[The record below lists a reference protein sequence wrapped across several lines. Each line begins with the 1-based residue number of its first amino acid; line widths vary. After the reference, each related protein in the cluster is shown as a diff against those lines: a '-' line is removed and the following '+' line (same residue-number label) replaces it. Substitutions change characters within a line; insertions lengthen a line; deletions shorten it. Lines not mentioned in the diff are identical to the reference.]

1 MEMNENEA
9 IKQAVQAGMGLGIVS
24 IHIIELE
31 LETNRLVILDV
42 EDSLIMR
49 YWYLVHRKE
58 KRLSPI
64 TQSFRDFVL
73 NEGRR
78 FISQIQ

>member
-1 MEMNENEA
+1 
-9 IKQAVQAGMGLGIVS
+9 VF
-24 IHIIELE
+24 IHTIELE
-31 LETNRLVILDV
+31 LEINRLVILDV
-42 EDSLIMR
+42 EDFPIMR
-49 YWYLVHRKE
+49 RWYLVHRKE

-64 TQSFRDFVL
+64 TQSFKDFVL